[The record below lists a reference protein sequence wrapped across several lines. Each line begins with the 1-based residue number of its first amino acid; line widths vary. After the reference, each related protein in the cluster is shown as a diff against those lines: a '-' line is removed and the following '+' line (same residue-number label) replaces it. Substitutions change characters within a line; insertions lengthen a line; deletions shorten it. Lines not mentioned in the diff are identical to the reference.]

1 MHISKKS
8 CIFAARKDNA
18 MGNLITHK
26 ISEPQTKRTAK
37 GNVLYEFKRLTQAEL
52 DTYRIDSY
60 GYIM

>member
-1 MHISKKS
+1 
-8 CIFAARKDNA
+8 
-18 MGNLITHK
+18 MGNLIIHK
-26 ISEPQTKRTAK
+26 PSGKQEKRTAK

>member
-1 MHISKKS
+1 
-8 CIFAARKDNA
+8 

-37 GNVLYEFKRLTQAEL
+37 GNVLYEFKRLTKAEL